1 MKKLLIILSLALA
14 GAALGVACGGTAPQD
29 DTTPNVEST
38 THREGGNTHG
48 GGAYGGRA
56 YGGGC

>member
-1 MKKLLIILSLALA
+1 MKKLIIIISLALA

-29 DTTPNVEST
+29 DTTPKVEST
-38 THREGGNTHG
+38 RRHEGGNTYG

-56 YGGGC
+56 YGGRR